1 MPRTDGLAIC
11 YWIAMKLVHKII
23 LANTI
28 AIISIILVA
37 AFSYHEFGLLLA
49 KLRFVEIADTLNAS
63 SLEMRLSEKNYFLYN
78 DSSALPR
85 IKALIQETY
94 LTIEKTRSNIVTAI
108 GDINFK
114 KLQTMLKR
122 YEKAVDAM
130 GQASGHRKNLKEME
144 TTVRQAGKE
153 LRLFSSQMV
162 QNERQEVNG
171 IIAASK
177 GTLLSFFALVIIVA
191 IMSSYLFFSRMFK
204 NLRRIERTA
213 NSISEGNFAKIEGRI
228 PHNELGSA
236 MAAINSMCE
245 ELKTGHE
252 QLVQSRKLASMG
264 TLTAGVAHELGNPL
278 NNISMTAQ
286 TYLEIYGH
294 LSDKDKVDYMKTVLD
309 ESERIRRIVQD
320 LLDFS
325 RTKERDFTISDINKA
340 MTSSLKLVQN
350 MLDVSGIKTRLELQ
364 EDLPPVYM
372 DENKIREVIVN
383 LLSNAIHATSTGDMV
398 FLRSKLAPSGD
409 RIILEFEDTGKGIP
423 AEFLEHIFDP
433 FFSTKGT
440 EGTGLGLSISYGIIK
455 KHKGTIKVKSKAG
468 AGTTFTIE
476 LPAHKSKEAIN
487 GQSKDHGH

>member
-1 MPRTDGLAIC
+1 
-11 YWIAMKLVHKII
+11 MKLVHKII

-28 AIISIILVA
+28 AIVSIVLVA
-37 AFSYHEFGLLLA
+37 AFSYHDFSLLLA

-94 LTIEKTRSNIVTAI
+94 QTLEKMRSNIVRAI
-108 GDINFK
+108 GDINFN
-114 KLQTMLKR
+114 KLQTMLNR
-122 YEKAVDAM
+122 YEKAVDTM
-130 GQASGHRKNLKEME
+130 GQTSGHANDMKAME
-144 TTVRQAGKE
+144 RTVRETGKD
-153 LRLFSSQMV
+153 LRLFSNQMV

-177 GTLLSFFALVIIVA
+177 GTLLSFFGLVIIVA

-213 NSISEGNFAKIEGRI
+213 NSISEGNFVKIEGKI
-228 PHNELGSA
+228 PDNELGSA

-286 TYLEIYGH
+286 TYLEIFDH
-294 LSDKDKVDYMKTVLD
+294 LSDKDKVGYMQTVLD

-325 RTKERDFTISDINKA
+325 RTKERDFAISDINNTL
-340 MTSSLKLVQN
+340 TSSLKLVQN
-350 MLDVSGIKTRLELQ
+350 MLNVSGIKTSLELRK
-364 EDLPPVYM
+364 DLPPVYM
-372 DENKIREVIVN
+372 DENKIREVFVN
-383 LLSNAIHATSTGDMV
+383 LLSNAIHATSSGDKI
-398 FLRSKLAPSGD
+398 FLRSELAPSGD
-409 RIILEFEDTGKGIP
+409 RIVLEVEDTGKGIP
-423 AEFLEHIFDP
+423 ADLVEHIFDP

-455 KHKGTIKVKSKAG
+455 KHKGTIKVRSKAG
-468 AGTTFTIE
+468 TGTVFTIE
-476 LPAHKSKEAIN
+476 LPAYKTKEAVN
-487 GQSKDHGH
+487 GQSKNHGH